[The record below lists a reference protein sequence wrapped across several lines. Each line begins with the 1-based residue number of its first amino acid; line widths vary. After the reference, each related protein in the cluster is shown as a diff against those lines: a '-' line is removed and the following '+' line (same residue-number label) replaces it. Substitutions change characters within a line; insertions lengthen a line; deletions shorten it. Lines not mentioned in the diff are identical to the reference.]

1 MYDFYETP
9 PYNEI
14 DYRVKFR
21 PCVNIRKIYEGSVS
35 YANRVHSW
43 SAAMSPLKELKESD
57 ICHNMVNQI
66 RHRYTNYNENLVR
79 YGISD
84 IDPDIYHNYKN
95 RVLDQ
100 ISEEYPFLKDACN
113 DQKSHVVMVKKVKH
127 NNLFFHKSS
136 NSIKKYKHRKHGKN
150 KKR

>member
-21 PCVNIRKIYEGSVS
+21 PCVNIRKIYEGSISYNNRAHKYGSPVS
-35 YANRVHSW
+35 PW
-43 SAAMSPLKELKESD
+43 KELNESD
-57 ICHNMVNQI
+57 IRRNMVNQI
-66 RHRYTNYNENLVR
+66 RHRYTDYNANLIR
-79 YGISD
+79 YNISNT
-84 IDPDIYHNYKN
+84 DPDIYHNYKN

-100 ISEEYPFLKDACN
+100 IGEEYPFLKDACD
-113 DQKSHVVMVKKVKH
+113 DQKSKVVMVKKVKH

-136 NSIKKYKHRKHGKN
+136 NTKKKYKHRKNN
-150 KKR
+150 KRR